1 MVDKRYQVFIS
12 TSGQDMLPERSVL
25 CQTLVGMGF
34 FAWGLEQRT
43 PLSTALARRQIDD
56 CDYVIMLLGSHYGE
70 QSMSGVSYMQL
81 EYIYAVSKDK
91 PIIVFLHSDPDSRRD
106 LLPKEPDIV
115 QEKFHAFRKI
125 LLQEVEHI
133 FYFRNTR
140 ELELTVRMNMSNMLI
155 RYPAWGWVRPQNTQ
169 NLNNEIATLKEKIKG
184 LEVQLAQKAP
194 DPLLSYPKIT
204 SQDTFECEY
213 QLHAYQDG
221 NFKELKLSRRMTWLD
236 ILQVLYSVFKNPT
249 PEEYFAIRIN
259 DYLNETGL
267 KDAQLQMLR
276 AHAVARS
283 QINFR
288 VLQNIKQQLRQSD
301 WIVPV
306 GRDDRQRTLWK
317 FTEKGLNLL
326 DKMTANKASL

>member
-1 MVDKRYQVFIS
+1 
-12 TSGQDMLPERSVL
+12 
-25 CQTLVGMGF
+25 
-34 FAWGLEQRT
+34 
-43 PLSTALARRQIDD
+43 
-56 CDYVIMLLGSHYGE
+56 
-70 QSMSGVSYMQL
+70 
-81 EYIYAVSKDK
+81 
-91 PIIVFLHSDPDSRRD
+91 
-106 LLPKEPDIV
+106 
-115 QEKFHAFRKI
+115 
-125 LLQEVEHI
+125 
-133 FYFRNTR
+133 
-140 ELELTVRMNMSNMLI
+140 
-155 RYPAWGWVRPQNTQ
+155 
-169 NLNNEIATLKEKIKG
+169 
-184 LEVQLAQKAP
+184 LAQKAP

-301 WIVPV
+301 WVVPV